1 MKLRPL
7 DITAWIFTIIIMS
20 LVFLWIGDFGSLSY
34 LAQSP
39 ISSYVENLWR
49 LMYISASG
57 VFGVFMG
64 SLIFFSIRFRYSETV
79 QEKQMRKTD
88 VTKVVITV
96 LVVSGIALAYS
107 ISQYFSQVLLY
118 QFSLGL
124 LVGLMILLFSSLI
137 FVVYKEYYRD

>member
-1 MKLRPL
+1 
-7 DITAWIFTIIIMS
+7 
-20 LVFLWIGDFGSLSY
+20 
-34 LAQSP
+34 
-39 ISSYVENLWR
+39 
-49 LMYISASG
+49 
-57 VFGVFMG
+57 
-64 SLIFFSIRFRYSETV
+64 
-79 QEKQMRKTD
+79 